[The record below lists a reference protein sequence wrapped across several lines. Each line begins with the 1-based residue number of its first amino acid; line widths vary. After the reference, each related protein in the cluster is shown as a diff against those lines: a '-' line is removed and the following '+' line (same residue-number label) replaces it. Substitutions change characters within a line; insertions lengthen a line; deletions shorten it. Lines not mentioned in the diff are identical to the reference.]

1 MENEQEVTP
10 YRTDTRRKTRQSK
23 NFREKNRKK
32 REAGEAYKTIRKKKD
47 IPKKDSTKESGNNN
61 NNNKSCKVSSVA

>member
-47 IPKKDSTKESGNNN
+47 IPKKIRPKNQVTTIIIINLVKYHQ
-61 NNNKSCKVSSVA
+61 

>member
-47 IPKKDSTKESGNNN
+47 IPKKIRPKNQVITIIIINLVKYHQ
-61 NNNKSCKVSSVA
+61 